1 MAGAQRRSVHR
12 DLDDVRP
19 DIDRTASRVGPTDL
33 CMLRE
38 ARRFELAE
46 AGDDKQRLALTS
58 NVVSDWS

>member
-1 MAGAQRRSVHR
+1 
-12 DLDDVRP
+12 
-19 DIDRTASRVGPTDL
+19 
-33 CMLRE
+33 MLRE